1 MCAPQLSKDNKKTE
15 LITCVN
21 FDTTALE
28 AEFNFNNKS
37 LKMIE
42 PFLYMTD
49 ENKKVSGFIYIY
61 SFYEIKKNI

>member
-1 MCAPQLSKDNKKTE
+1 MCAPQLSKDNKDRKE

-21 FDTTALE
+21 FETIELE

-42 PFLYMTD
+42 PFLYMTNED
-49 ENKKVSGFIYIY
+49 KKVSGF
-61 SFYEIKKNI
+61 